1 MPRIA
6 RGLAGGEIYHIIN
19 RGNRRAEIFHN
30 TKDYEKF
37 IKLMAEAKKMIDV
50 KLYGFVL
57 MPNHFHF
64 IIEPNRAEDLSKYM
78 QWLLTSY
85 VRYYNKTY
93 KTSGHL
99 WQGRYKS
106 FIVQRNNYFL
116 TLLNY
121 VEQNPQR
128 AKLKQWKF
136 ISSNSEINDIVDEL
150 PIELPENWEEIKKE
164 VLNKKSKENI
174 ENSIQRQSPYG
185 QDDWVNDTAKK
196 YDIVSTIN
204 PRGRPKKIVDLK
216 LK

>member
-30 TKDYEKF
+30 TKDYEIF
-37 IKLMAEAKKMIDV
+37 IKLMTEAKKMIDV

-64 IIEPNRAEDLSKYM
+64 IIEPNEAEDLSKYM

-136 ISSNSEINDIVDEL
+136 VSSNSEINDIVDEL

-164 VLNKKSKENI
+164 VLNKKSKKNI

-185 QDDWVNDTAKK
+185 QDDWVNNIAQK
-196 YDIVSTIN
+196 YNIESTIN
-204 PRGRPKKIVDLK
+204 PRGRPKKIVELI
-216 LK
+216 

>member
-19 RGNRRAEIFHN
+19 RGNRRAEVFHN
-30 TKDYEKF
+30 AKDYEKF
-37 IKLMAEAKKMIDV
+37 IELMKTAKKMVNV
-50 KLYGFVL
+50 KLYSFVL

-64 IIEPNRAEDLSKYM
+64 IIEPNEAEDLSKYM

-106 FIVQRNNYFL
+106 FIVQRDNYFL

-136 ISSNSEINDIVDEL
+136 VSSNSEINNFLDKL
-150 PIELPENWEEIKKE
+150 PIEPPKNWEEIKKE
-164 VLNKKSKENI
+164 VLNKKKKEKI
-174 ENSIQRQSPYG
+174 DNSIQRQSPYG
-185 QDDWVNDTAKK
+185 DDAWIIKTAQK
-196 YDIVSTIN
+196 YDIVSTTN
-204 PRGRPKKIVDLK
+204 PRGRPKKEIENE
-216 LK
+216 

>member
-19 RGNRRAEIFHN
+19 RGNRRSAVFHN
-30 TKDYEKF
+30 SKDYEIF
-37 IKLMAEAKKMIDV
+37 IELLQKAKEIADV
-50 KLYGFVL
+50 KLYSFVL

-64 IIEPNRAEDLSKYM
+64 LAEPNKAEDLSSYM

-106 FIVQRNNYFL
+106 FIVQRDNYLFNVV
-116 TLLNY
+116 NY
-121 VEQNPQR
+121 IEQNPQR
-128 AKLKQWKF
+128 ANLKNWKYT
-136 ISSNSEINDIVDEL
+136 SINNKINHFVNEL
-150 PIELPENWEEIKKE
+150 PIELPKDFREYKKILNEEEKK
-164 VLNKKSKENI
+164 KI

-185 QDDWVNDTAKK
+185 EEEWMNLTAEK
-196 YDIVSTIN
+196 YNIISTIK
-204 PRGRPKKIVDLK
+204 PRGRPRKQKKNSELK
-216 LK
+216 

>member
-6 RGLAGGEIYHIIN
+6 RGLAGGEIYHVIN
-19 RGNRRAEIFHN
+19 RGNRRTEVFHN
-30 TKDYEKF
+30 IKDYEKF
-37 IKLMAEAKKMIDV
+37 IELMEVAKKMTNV
-50 KLYGFVL
+50 KLYSFVL

-64 IIEPNRAEDLSKYM
+64 IIEPNEAEDLSKYM

-106 FIVQRNNYFL
+106 FIVQRDNYFL

-136 ISSNSEINDIVDEL
+136 VSSNTQFNDFLDKL
-150 PIELPENWEEIKKE
+150 PIELPKDWEEIKKE
-164 VLNKKSKENI
+164 VLSKTKKEKI
-174 ENSIQRQSPYG
+174 VNSIQRQSPYG
-185 QDDWVNDTAKK
+185 DDAWVIKIAQE

-204 PRGRPKKIVDLK
+204 PRGRPKKVIENG
-216 LK
+216 

>member
-19 RGNRRAEIFHN
+19 RGNRRAEVFHN
-30 TKDYEKF
+30 EKDYEKF
-37 IKLMAEAKKMIDV
+37 IELMSEAKKMTNV
-50 KLYGFVL
+50 KLYSFVL

-64 IIEPNRAEDLSKYM
+64 IIEPNEAEDLSKYM
-78 QWLLTSY
+78 QWLLTCY

-106 FIVQRNNYFL
+106 FIVQRDNYL
-116 TLLNY
+116 LNLLNY

-128 AKLKQWKF
+128 AKLQKWKYV
-136 ISSNSEINDIVDEL
+136 SSTSKTNPLIDEL
-150 PIELPENWEEIKKE
+150 PIDLPKNWEELKKE
-164 VLNKKSKENI
+164 VLNKKDKESI

-185 QDDWVNDTAKK
+185 HADWINDTAQK
-196 YDIVSTIN
+196 YDILSTIN
-204 PRGRPKKIVDLK
+204 PRGRPKKIVE
-216 LK
+216 